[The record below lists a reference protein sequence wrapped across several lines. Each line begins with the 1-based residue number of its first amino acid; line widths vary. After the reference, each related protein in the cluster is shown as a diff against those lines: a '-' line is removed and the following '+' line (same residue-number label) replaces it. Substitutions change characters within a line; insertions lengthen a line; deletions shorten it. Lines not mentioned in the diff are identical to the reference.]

1 MIPTYHREKAE
12 RIEAALKKLTVA
24 DYEAVIE
31 ATMLAGTHWF
41 NIALHELK
49 LTAADADIMHAQYL
63 AGDLRLMISLLAP
76 AMLAAMD
83 EIEML
88 RPRFVRGNV
97 AGGDEAARRALT
109 LLETIR
115 QAANSAARSNNEL

>member
-1 MIPTYHREKAE
+1 VITTHHREKAE
-12 RIEAALKKLTVA
+12 RIEAAIKKLTAA

-31 ATMLAGTHWF
+31 AAMLAGTHWF
-41 NIALHELK
+41 NIALHEMK

-76 AMLAAMD
+76 AMLVALD

-115 QAANSAARSNNEL
+115 QAANSASRSSGKL